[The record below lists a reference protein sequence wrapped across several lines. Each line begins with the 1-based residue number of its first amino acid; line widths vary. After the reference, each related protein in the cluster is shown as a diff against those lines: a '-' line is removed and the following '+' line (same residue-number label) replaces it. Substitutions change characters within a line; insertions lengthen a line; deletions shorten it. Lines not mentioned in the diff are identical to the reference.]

1 MDLVPYLSA
10 VILVSTIATILLAVL
25 SYAAFKLRDK
35 RRPKASTEAPVFFH
49 RYRLDDGEE
58 EPSAESDGGGASE
71 GGGSQ

>member
-35 RRPKASTEAPVFFH
+35 RKPKSADEGPVFFH
-49 RYRLDDGEE
+49 RYRLDDGEPEDEIAGAE
-58 EPSAESDGGGASE
+58 EAG
-71 GGGSQ
+71 